1 MSLGSFGKEFSVR
14 ALALAIFLAPMAV
27 ISIPAP
33 SAEAQFYFR
42 IPFGI
47 RFHGG
52 GRHNHYSHSARAG
65 RHHSHHARA
74 PSRSHRS
81 TASSGGGGGG
91 GKSGRGL
98 MGTTD

>member
-1 MSLGSFGKEFSVR
+1 MSLGRFGKAFSIK
-14 ALALAIFLAPMAV
+14 ALALAILLAPMAV

-33 SAEAQFYFR
+33 SAEAQFYIR
-42 IPFGI
+42 IPFGM

-52 GRHNHYSHSARAG
+52 GGRHHHYSHSARVG

-81 TASSGGGGGG
+81 TASSGGGGGKS
-91 GKSGRGL
+91 GKSFY
-98 MGTTD
+98 GTTD